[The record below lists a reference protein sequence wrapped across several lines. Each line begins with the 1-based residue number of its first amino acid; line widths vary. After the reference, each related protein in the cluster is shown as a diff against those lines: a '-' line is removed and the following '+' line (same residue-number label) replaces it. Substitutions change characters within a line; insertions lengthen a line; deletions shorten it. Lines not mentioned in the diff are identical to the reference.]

1 MRQDKIRHQL
11 FLSAALSKRL
21 EALATQRRVPRSA
34 LLEQAVTVWLDSL
47 GTNLLEDRF
56 GRRLELV
63 LAALARTERNDD
75 ILRETLAL
83 FIRYQLAIHPP
94 LADDDVAG
102 RAIGR
107 QRFDLFVARVARR
120 LAAGKRSV
128 GGAIAEGAAR

>member
-1 MRQDKIRHQL
+1 MAHEKIRHQL

-21 EALATQRRVPRSA
+21 DALATQRKVPRSA
-34 LLEQAVTVWLDSL
+34 LLEQAMTVWLDSQ

-56 GRRLELV
+56 GRRLDLIF
-63 LAALARTERNDD
+63 AALGRNERNDD

-107 QRFDLFVARVARR
+107 QRFNLFVTRVARR
-120 LAAGKRSV
+120 LAAGKKSV
-128 GGAIAEGAAR
+128 GDVIVEGGQ

>member
-1 MRQDKIRHQL
+1 MRQERIRHQL
-11 FLSAALSKRL
+11 FLSAAVSKRL
-21 EALATQRRVPRSA
+21 QALATQRRVPRSA
-34 LLEQAVTVWLDSL
+34 LLEHAMTVWLDSL

-56 GRRLELV
+56 GRRLDLIF
-63 LAALARTERNDD
+63 AALARNERNDD

-107 QRFDLFVARVARR
+107 QRFDLFVTRVGRR

-128 GGAIAEGAAR
+128 GGPIVEGAQ